1 LGPAGSGL
9 SATETGG
16 DDVDLNTTTF
26 EQGTRS
32 TSTALGQDAAAPQPV
47 SSDVAAGAGNV
58 FNLQL
63 ARSETAR
70 VYTGP
75 PISRSQ
81 ALDDVLAEARALGI
95 EIRSGQEAD
104 DYLNF
109 AAKMTGMP
117 PDAMQAATLGADLVF
132 VRDEVKDD
140 PRVLREELIHTQQ
153 QAAGV
158 SVDLSSTANAEI
170 EARELMIENQARWG
184 ITDDE
189 VAEMK
194 RDITLIQERGR
205 Y

>member
-1 LGPAGSGL
+1 MLGAMPKVTGSQQTDALRRARQVDEVDLSKASLPSVDAPA
-9 SATETGG
+9 ADE
-16 DDVDLNTTTF
+16 VDLNTSLF
-26 EQGTRS
+26 GTAERS
-32 TSTALGQDAAAPQPV
+32 ANAALGKDASAPRPV
-47 SSDVAAGAGNV
+47 GSDVAAGAGNV

-63 ARSETAR
+63 ARSEKAE

-81 ALDDVLAEARALGI
+81 ALDDVLAEALALGV

-109 AAKMTGMP
+109 AARMTGMP

-132 VRDEVKDD
+132 VRDVVKDD

-158 SVDLSSTANAEI
+158 SEI
-170 EARELMIENQARWG
+170 
-184 ITDDE
+184 
-189 VAEMK
+189 
-194 RDITLIQERGR
+194 GR
-205 Y
+205 AHV